1 MNNSHLG
8 KEKKEIEYSGV
19 VTENLSKPSSSIHQE
34 ETQHVKSITITLRT
48 GLTCTR
54 RFL

>member
-1 MNNSHLG
+1 MSNSHLG
-8 KEKKEIEYSGV
+8 KEKKEIEYSGM
-19 VTENLSKPSSSIHQE
+19 VTEDLSKPSSIYQQ

>member
-1 MNNSHLG
+1 MSNSHLG
-8 KEKKEIEYSGV
+8 KEKKEIEYSGM
-19 VTENLSKPSSSIHQE
+19 VTEDLSKPSSFIYQQE
-34 ETQHVKSITITLRT
+34 IQHVKSITITLRT